1 MSVGSVHNSNEW
13 SEKFFARMMRMI
25 EADEPFTIVRYG
37 DGELTCI
44 MHAKKGGGGVNYDG
58 DHYSPEL
65 GHMIQDSVMHP
76 IVAEN
81 FFYALGEHCHQ
92 IGLVRDLVRD
102 KKWNASLSFQDAF
115 VFVHAGIDGRLQKLV
130 DLCNER
136 HSVFVGPEY
145 LQKIPINFNERV
157 VSLDHNSFAKK
168 AEIIREIESH
178 LVDAEKSIVICA
190 LGMSAIPILR
200 ELYQKFGLRHT
211 FIDIG
216 SVFDP
221 YVENGMYRS
230 HFAKIQTKLNFEY
243 DKRNKR
249 RSGQA
254 FKEGSLPDDGGRTY
268 NSNRRRKKARKR
280 AMQKALQSDSD
291 A

>member
-13 SEKFFARMMRMI
+13 SEKFFARMMGMI
-25 EADEPFTIVRYG
+25 EADKPFTIVRYG

-115 VFVHAGIDGRLQKLV
+115 VFVHACLLYTSPSPR
-130 DLCNER
+130 DLSTSR
-136 HSVFVGPEY
+136 MPS
-145 LQKIPINFNERV
+145 
-157 VSLDHNSFAKK
+157 
-168 AEIIREIESH
+168 
-178 LVDAEKSIVICA
+178 
-190 LGMSAIPILR
+190 SA
-200 ELYQKFGLRHT
+200 
-211 FIDIG
+211 
-216 SVFDP
+216 
-221 YVENGMYRS
+221 
-230 HFAKIQTKLNFEY
+230 
-243 DKRNKR
+243 
-249 RSGQA
+249 
-254 FKEGSLPDDGGRTY
+254 
-268 NSNRRRKKARKR
+268 
-280 AMQKALQSDSD
+280 
-291 A
+291 